1 MVLYLFLS
9 VLASGITRAKV
20 TLSHLTTNCFSIK
33 KGFVLIMIPIAI
45 GSTAIA
51 LAYSYMSGPK
61 NNTPVIASDGRSY
74 KVQDLPDKKE
84 AAEKMSKIRS
94 NLNKICDHC
103 KDPSLKLDEPYQLL
117 LSRFNPDVLEEND
130 INADSTSYS
139 ENKGEKIVVC
149 LRDKAPPYPFV
160 DDNTVMFVLIH
171 ELAHLMT
178 SSVGHTPEFWTNM
191 RLLLQDCIK
200 IGVYTP
206 VNYSKNPVKYCGM
219 TISDTPL

>member
-1 MVLYLFLS
+1 VAIFS
-9 VLASGITRAKV
+9 PAD
-20 TLSHLTTNCFSIK
+20 CFSIK
-33 KGFVLIMIPIAI
+33 KESVLIMIPIAI

-61 NNTPVIASDGRSY
+61 NNTPVTASDGRSY

-84 AAEKMSKIRS
+84 AAERMSKIRS
-94 NLNKICDHC
+94 NLIKISDHC

-117 LSRFNPDVLEEND
+117 VSRFDPDALEEND

-139 ENKGEKIVVC
+139 ENKGEKIVIC

-160 DDNTVMFVLIH
+160 EENTVMFVLIH

-178 SSVGHTPEFWTNM
+178 LSVGHTPEFWTNM
-191 RLLLQDCIK
+191 RKLLHECCQL
-200 IGVYTP
+200 GVYTI

-219 TISDTPL
+219 TISDSPL